1 MSSLCVTARNEAVQ
15 ILKLTTWI
23 ASSFLLA
30 MTRSVSHYL
39 INDCKSTKFVSL
51 QHNQST
57 MQDNLFIEDLK
68 QSTGM
73 RGFLFLIILLI
84 SSLIGIVLSRVFIAA
99 GDTGMRIAQGL
110 SSLFMFVVPPVVY
123 YFITRK
129 VRPMHGLGFR
139 SLAHPW
145 WLIFLGVAVMFVSI
159 PFTSQL
165 TLWNENMSFGS
176 AFAKLEA
183 YLKSMEE
190 TARAA
195 TEKML
200 NVDTFGGLLLNLL
213 IIALIPA
220 LGEEMTFRGV
230 LQQSLTRKMN
240 PHVSIWLSAAIFS
253 FIHFQFY
260 GFLPRMFLGVL
271 LGYMF
276 HITGSLWTSIA
287 MHFVNNGTAV
297 MLYYLNN
304 KGILDVDVEHF
315 GALENPWFVGLS
327 AVVTAGLIAWSCREG
342 RPKHLPE

>member
-1 MSSLCVTARNEAVQ
+1 
-15 ILKLTTWI
+15 
-23 ASSFLLA
+23 
-30 MTRSVSHYL
+30 
-39 INDCKSTKFVSL
+39 
-51 QHNQST
+51 

-73 RGFLFLIILLI
+73 KVFLYLIILLI
-84 SSLIGIVLSRVFIAA
+84 SSLIGVALSRVFMSA
-99 GDTGMRIAQGL
+99 GDTGLRIAQGL
-110 SSLFMFVVPPVVY
+110 SSLFIFVVPPVVY
-123 YFITRK
+123 YLITRK
-129 VRPMHGLGFR
+129 VRPMHDLGFR

-159 PFTSQL
+159 PFTNQL

-176 AFAKLEA
+176 AFAKLEE

-220 LGEEMTFRGV
+220 IGEEMTFRGV

-240 PHVSIWLSAAIFS
+240 PHVAIILSAAIFS

-260 GFLPRMFLGVL
+260 GFLPRMFLGIL

-276 HITGSLWTSIA
+276 YVSGSLWTSIL
-287 MHFVNNGTAV
+287 MHFVNNGSLV
-297 MLYYLNN
+297 VLYYLNN
-304 KGILDVDVEHF
+304 NGLINVDVEHF
-315 GALENPWFVGLS
+315 GETENAWLIIASAL
-327 AVVTAGLIAWSCREG
+327 VTAGLIAWSWRKS
-342 RPKHLPE
+342 RAAQPK